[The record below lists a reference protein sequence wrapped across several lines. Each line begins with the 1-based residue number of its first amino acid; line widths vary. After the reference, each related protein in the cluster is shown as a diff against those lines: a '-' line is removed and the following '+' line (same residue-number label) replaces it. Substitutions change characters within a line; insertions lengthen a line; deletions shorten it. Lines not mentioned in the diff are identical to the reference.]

1 MFVHPSSVI
10 CSTFSKRKALLSLCS
25 HSTEELLSGFKLLM
39 HISFKTVRQREE
51 RALSSAWLWH
61 CGELQGCGF
70 CCQVEYCP
78 CVIANDC
85 WNLLMEFMQS
95 FMGSHTPG
103 IPSVFGTKH
112 DSIYSPADTMVQ
124 YMELFNKIRKQQQV
138 PVAGIRWK
146 DSQSSV
152 QNGCIFSAD
161 HDPLEKA
168 ALQSAQGFF
177 FLPNLF
183 APFES
188 KGLECHE
195 DFFLSSSSFF
205 LLCVSALRPMG
216 RMALS
221 AVLHAGDC
229 RLLAEESQPD
239 ACKGQSL
246 TECKQLG
253 ERTFKYNIRVKT
265 SCYFSSK

>member
-1 MFVHPSSVI
+1 MFVHPSAVI

-25 HSTEELLSGFKLLM
+25 HSTEELLGGFKLLM

-138 PVAGIRWK
+138 PVAGIR
-146 DSQSSV
+146 
-152 QNGCIFSAD
+152 
-161 HDPLEKA
+161 
-168 ALQSAQGFF
+168 
-177 FLPNLF
+177 
-183 APFES
+183 
-188 KGLECHE
+188 
-195 DFFLSSSSFF
+195 
-205 LLCVSALRPMG
+205 
-216 RMALS
+216 
-221 AVLHAGDC
+221 
-229 RLLAEESQPD
+229 
-239 ACKGQSL
+239 
-246 TECKQLG
+246 
-253 ERTFKYNIRVKT
+253 
-265 SCYFSSK
+265 